1 MNGIE
6 VFDADPSQLV
16 WKSLQ
21 LFWFKLKKKNSWTV
35 AYNVGILS
43 HLRTLLFAGTFRET
57 FSATRSSDRLLN
69 STFCA

>member
-21 LFWFKLKKKNSWTV
+21 LFWFKLKKKTAERWLTM
-35 AYNVGILS
+35 
-43 HLRTLLFAGTFRET
+43 
-57 FSATRSSDRLLN
+57 
-69 STFCA
+69 